1 MNADSNNQK
10 FRKMKETSIKYM
22 IMVLLAGFTLTSCDK
37 YLDIEPKQQ
46 INAETAIQSGEDVQ
60 LLLISAYEGIKG
72 TRGTSEAGELYGGS
86 FNFASEMIAGT
97 DDVVWDGRYFDS
109 NGSFVNES
117 QPMGIKYSNDGEIL
131 EVYNPNGKVH
141 LYKLEKPFDITSTPV
156 YIGDRKQEDKK

>member
-10 FRKMKETSIKYM
+10 LSKMKETSIKYM

-72 TRGTSEAGELYGGS
+72 TRGTSEGGELYGGS

-97 DDVVWDGRYFDS
+97 DDVVWRGTYEQQREFYAKSITTGNLMVRDTWIRGYEVI
-109 NGSFVNES
+109 NIVNLVISELDVVVDAD
-117 QPMGIKYSNDGEIL
+117 Q
-131 EVYNPNGKVH
+131 
-141 LYKLEKPFDITSTPV
+141 
-156 YIGDRKQEDKK
+156 KKRL